1 MSDIGKIL
9 VVIGLGLAA
18 LGLLFL
24 LSGKMN
30 LPLGRLPGDIRI
42 DRPNFKFYF
51 PLATCLLISAVLTFI
66 MWLLKKR

>member
-9 VVIGLGLAA
+9 MVIGLGLAA
-18 LGLLFL
+18 LGLLFWL
-24 LSGKMN
+24 GGKMN

-51 PLATCLLISAVLTFI
+51 PLATCLLISVVLTLI
-66 MWLLKKR
+66 LWLLKRK